1 MARARIGDDAVMK
14 KTGRVWSQWFALL
27 DDAGAKKMDHKQIA
41 EHLNSIGVPGW
52 WAQMITV
59 QYEQERGLRNEHQ
72 RPDGYSVGA
81 SRTFDAA
88 LGSVYLLWS
97 DGKLRSKWLSTK
109 LIVRKETR
117 NKSMRI
123 TWPDKTSVDVYFYSK
138 GPRKT
143 QVAVQHNKLPG
154 EADVDRA
161 RAEWKSALDRLS
173 KLLRDKN

>member
-14 KTGRVWSQWFALL
+14 KTGRVWNQWFALL
-27 DDAGAKKMDHKQIA
+27 DDAGAMKMHHKQIA

-59 QYEQERGLRNEHQ
+59 TYEQERGLRDEHQ
-72 RPDGYSVGA
+72 RSDGYSVGA

-97 DGKLRSKWLSTK
+97 DGKLRQKWLDTK
-109 LIVRKETR
+109 LIVRKETK

-143 QVAVQHNKLPG
+143 QIAVQHNKLPS
-154 EADVDRA
+154 AAAVDRA
-161 RAEWKSALDRLS
+161 RAEWKSALNRLS